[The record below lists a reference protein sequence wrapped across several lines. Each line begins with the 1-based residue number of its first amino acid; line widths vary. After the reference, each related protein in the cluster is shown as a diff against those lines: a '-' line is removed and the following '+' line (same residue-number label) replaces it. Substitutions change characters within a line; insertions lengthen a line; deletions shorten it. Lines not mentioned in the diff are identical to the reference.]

1 MKWYIETAEV
11 VRYGVTGIPIII
23 RQRDRG
29 DGSVIVDTLNN
40 SSLYRGLS
48 PRIALAFDYLCGSDL
63 RDAAAGT
70 FEIDGTRVYAI
81 IQDYISLPLLQGA
94 WEAHRHYIDLQYVIA
109 GTERMG
115 HAHISRLAPGAY
127 DPTRDVLPLAGEG
140 DFLTLGPGDFMLLFP
155 ADAHMPR
162 IAVGAPAPV
171 RKVVVKIAVD
181 P

>member
-109 GTERMG
+109 GWR
-115 HAHISRLAPGAY
+115 
-127 DPTRDVLPLAGEG
+127 
-140 DFLTLGPGDFMLLFP
+140 
-155 ADAHMPR
+155 
-162 IAVGAPAPV
+162 PAPTI
-171 RKVVVKIAVD
+171 RRETCCPSPGRAISSLSGRETSCSFSRRTRTCRESRSGLQPRSGKLSSR
-181 P
+181 